1 MDEKNLY
8 EVKEYLQNLLDKYLS
23 EEDRFSI
30 IDFDEELILVL
41 VDLLL
46 ERDETKKYDI
56 YDKLQEKSIQLDK
69 KIKLDHK
76 QIIKI
81 SNKIILW
88 KIQKKEKEQLENFEK
103 SFEDKI
109 SNL

>member
-69 KIKLDHK
+69 KIKFDYE